1 MAANLECVDRVVRTI
16 ANLDNLEVEEIFQ
29 RVAMLPPISSAL
41 LQNMRATLSD
51 MYEASRDTSESKEEL
66 PRRRSLH
73 LQPKKKTS
81 VTRRSTRTKAR
92 AVRETAKN
100 LGRQNDD
107 SDYVASEGESEEEVS
122 DKKEEDCSE
131 PESAPKTQH
140 TPSKVSTSFPALGAT
155 PRKLVSICIYD
166 ANPNYV

>member
-16 ANLDNLEVEEIFQ
+16 ANLDDLEVEEIFQ

-92 AVRETAKN
+92 RIWGGRTTTATTLPLKVNRRRRCLTRRRRTAVNRSPPQ
-100 LGRQNDD
+100 RH
-107 SDYVASEGESEEEVS
+107 S
-122 DKKEEDCSE
+122 
-131 PESAPKTQH
+131 
-140 TPSKVSTSFPALGAT
+140 TPQA
-155 PRKLVSICIYD
+155 R
-166 ANPNYV
+166 